1 MLVPVC
7 GQAPAAS
14 DLDRVGER
22 LVSFFKHWRPGW
34 AHSTVE
40 PAAAPGQQPSRNVAI
55 HFWRSD
61 NCLTVDAVVDGARR
75 PELPVSCMVKVAAYQ
90 FPTAEAA
97 REHLKGFVDIERSM
111 RKPGALRPLAL
122 GDEGYGW
129 GRSNV
134 VFRKG
139 RFSYWL
145 SGSVGNSY
153 GHDQHELEKQA
164 TESFAADVARAVPAS

>member
-1 MLVPVC
+1 MLIPVC

-22 LVSFFKHWRPGW
+22 LVSFFKQWRPGW
-34 AHSTVE
+34 EHGTVE
-40 PAAAPGQQPSRNVAI
+40 PVAAPGQQPSRDVAI

-61 NCLTVDAVVDGARR
+61 NCLIVDAVVEGARR
-75 PELPVSCMVKVAAYQ
+75 PELPVYCTVKVAAYQ

-97 REHLKGFVDIERSM
+97 REHLKGFVESERQ
-111 RKPGALRPLAL
+111 KKTPGALRPLAL

-129 GRSNV
+129 KRSNV

-145 SGSVGNSY
+145 SSSVGNSY
-153 GHDQHELEKQA
+153 GHDEFELQKQA
-164 TESFAADVARAVPAS
+164 TESFAADAARALPAN